1 MIKFYLKIQNKIL
14 FKDLLIIV
22 TFFVLVFNFLIRI
35 FPNTFIKLDIRQG
48 NYKTFFINIVP
59 IELFTYC
66 DVYLLLLF
74 VILIFFFLGIDFNNS
89 MEEITLAIGG
99 SKTNKFMLKKLFSIL
114 VLYFSLY
121 IISFINIYTI
131 YLSLINGRGRLIQLK
146 EIIFYCIVTNVFI
159 IALSLFILFLFRDI
173 AVSVS
178 LITFYYL
185 IEEALWRCKIMQTNG
200 ILGHLYQYY
209 NYSKGDIYKVK
220 LFYLALSIIL
230 LFITYKISNRKSSF
244 KLYKM

>member
-1 MIKFYLKIQNKIL
+1 MIKFYLKIQNKI
-14 FKDLLIIV
+14 FVKNLLIIV
-22 TFFVLVFNFLIRI
+22 TFFVLIFNFLIRI
-35 FPNTFIKLDIRQG
+35 FPNAFIKIDIRQG
-48 NYKTFFINIVP
+48 DYKTFFINIVP

-74 VILIFFFLGIDFNNS
+74 VILIFFFLGVDFNNS

-99 SKTNKFMLKKLFSIL
+99 SKTNKFMLKKLLSIL

-131 YLSLINGRGRLIQLK
+131 YLSLIDGRGRLIQLK

-159 IALSLFILFLFRDI
+159 IELSLFILFLFRDI

-244 KLYKM
+244 KLHKI

>member
-1 MIKFYLKIQNKIL
+1 MIKFYLKIQNKI
-14 FKDLLIIV
+14 FVKNLLIIV
-22 TFFVLVFNFLIRI
+22 TFFVLIFNFFIRI
-35 FPNTFIKLDIRQG
+35 FPNDFIKLDVRQG
-48 NYKTFFINIVP
+48 AYKTFFINIVP

-74 VILIFFFLGIDFNNS
+74 VILIFFFLGVDFNNS
-89 MEEITLAIGG
+89 MEEITLAVGG
-99 SKTNKFMLKKLFSIL
+99 SKTNKFMLKKLVSIL

-131 YLSLINGRGRLIQLK
+131 YLNLIDGRGSLIQLK
-146 EIIFYCIVTNVFI
+146 EIIFYCIVTNIFI
-159 IALSLFILFLFRDI
+159 ISLSLFILFLFRDI

-185 IEEALWRCKIMQTNG
+185 IEEALWRCKITQTNG

-209 NYSKGDIYKVK
+209 NYSKGDIYRVK
-220 LFYLALSIIL
+220 LFYLAASIIL
-230 LFITYKISNRKSSF
+230 LVITYKISNRKSSF
-244 KLYKM
+244 KLYKS

>member
-1 MIKFYLKIQNKIL
+1 MI
-14 FKDLLIIV
+14 
-22 TFFVLVFNFLIRI
+22 FNFLIRI
-35 FPNTFIKLDIRQG
+35 FPNDFIKLDVRQG
-48 NYKTFFINIVP
+48 AYKTFFINIVP

-89 MEEITLAIGG
+89 MEEITLAVGG
-99 SKTNKFMLKKLFSIL
+99 SKTNKFMLKKLVSIL

-131 YLSLINGRGRLIQLK
+131 YLNLIDGRGSLIQLK
-146 EIIFYCIVTNVFI
+146 EIIFYCIVTNIFI
-159 IALSLFILFLFRDI
+159 ISLSLFILFLFRDI

-185 IEEALWRCKIMQTNG
+185 IEEALWRCKITQTNG

-209 NYSKGDIYKVK
+209 NYSKGDIYRVK
-220 LFYLALSIIL
+220 LFYLAASIIL
-230 LFITYKISNRKSSF
+230 LVITYKISNRKSSF
-244 KLYKM
+244 KLYKS

>member
-1 MIKFYLKIQNKIL
+1 MIKFYLKIQNKI
-14 FKDLLIIV
+14 FVKNLLIIV
-22 TFFVLVFNFLIRI
+22 TFFVLIFNFFIRI
-35 FPNTFIKLDIRQG
+35 FPNDFIKLDVRQG
-48 NYKTFFINIVP
+48 AYKTFFINIVP

-89 MEEITLAIGG
+89 MEEITLAVGG
-99 SKTNKFMLKKLFSIL
+99 SKTNKFMLKKLVSIL

-131 YLSLINGRGRLIQLK
+131 YLNLIDGRGSLIQLK
-146 EIIFYCIVTNVFI
+146 EIIFYCIVTNIFI
-159 IALSLFILFLFRDI
+159 ISLSLFILFLFRDI

-185 IEEALWRCKIMQTNG
+185 IEEALWRCKITQTNG

-209 NYSKGDIYKVK
+209 NYSKGDIYRVK
-220 LFYLALSIIL
+220 LFYLAASIIL
-230 LFITYKISNRKSSF
+230 LVITYKISNRKSSF
-244 KLYKM
+244 KLYKS